1 MKARFAFTLSYCVTL
16 NSDAQFHLPHDN
28 NIYCTWELKLHV
40 KHLAKCLP
48 QSRTPVFIQFNGH
61 FLPPGKQPLQFSTVM
76 LVPALLKHPHS
87 LWPEISVLHFD
98 SYLFGYFLIFFQ
110 DPVLD
115 LSLLLWSLYLLP
127 IDSHGHTQVYSD
139 NFKGISDFKLSF
151 ESQIGLCN
159 FLFKTSTDY
168 LLDQFP
174 KGLCPHP
181 NVLYHTNFPKQ
192 LINLLISYF

>member
-1 MKARFAFTLSYCVTL
+1 MFASKQNPCV
-16 NSDAQFHLPHDN
+16 
-28 NIYCTWELKLHV
+28 
-40 KHLAKCLP
+40 
-48 QSRTPVFIQFNGH
+48 IQFNGH
-61 FLPPGKQPLQFSTVM
+61 FLPPVKQPSQFLTVM

-87 LWPEISVLHFD
+87 LWPEISVLHF
-98 SYLFGYFLIFFQ
+98 SSSLFGYFLIFFQ
-110 DPVLD
+110 DPVPD

-151 ESQIGLCN
+151 ETQTGLYN
-159 FLFKTSTDY
+159 SLFKTSTDY

-181 NVLYHTNFPKQ
+181 NVLYQTNFPKQ
-192 LINLLISYF
+192 LIDLLISYL